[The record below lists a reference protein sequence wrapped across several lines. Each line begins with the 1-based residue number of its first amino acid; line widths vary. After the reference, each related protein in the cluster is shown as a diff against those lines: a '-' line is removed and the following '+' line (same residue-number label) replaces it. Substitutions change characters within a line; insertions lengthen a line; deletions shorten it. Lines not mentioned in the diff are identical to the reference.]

1 MAAVLD
7 VLKQLQTLDA
17 ELYRLRSDQLRK
29 PLELE
34 RAKQALAEEE
44 ARAKTSEAQLHGLQV
59 QQKEKEM
66 ELGAKEAQVKKF
78 QSQLFQVKTNKE
90 YSAIQ
95 QEIEGAK
102 ADISLTEEEILK
114 LMDTIEGARQQHR
127 QQAAQAATQQQRLRE
142 EETRVQQELTIMQ
155 ERIATLESQRK
166 MATPQVDRA
175 ALSLYERVLAGRE
188 GLALVPLV
196 KGSCGGC
203 HMVQPPQV
211 VSEVQL
217 NAKLITCDS
226 CNRIL
231 YLDQDQHG

>member
-1 MAAVLD
+1 MPAILET
-7 VLKQLQTLDA
+7 LKQLQALDA
-17 ELYRLRSDQLRK
+17 ELYRLRGEQQRK

-44 ARAKTSEAQLHGLQV
+44 ARAKISEAQMHALQI
-59 QQKEKEM
+59 QQKEKEL
-66 ELGAKEAQVKKF
+66 ELTAKETQVKKF
-78 QSQLFQVKTNKE
+78 QGQLFQVKTNKE

-95 QEIEGAK
+95 QEIEQAK

-114 LMDTIEGARQQHR
+114 LLEAVDQAKQSHQ
-127 QQAAQAATQQQRLRE
+127 QQAAQVAKQQQRLRE
-142 EETRVQQELTIMQ
+142 EETRVQEALAIMR
-155 ERIATLESQRK
+155 ERIDTLESQRK
-166 MATPQVDRA
+166 MVTPQVERA

-196 KGSCGGC
+196 NESCGGC

-211 VSEVQL
+211 VSEARL
-217 NAKLITCDS
+217 NAKLVTCDS

-231 YLDQDQHG
+231 YLGDG